1 MKQIGQQIK
10 RLFLLYTLLLLCIF
24 AGFTQL
30 YGYLIEDNVINQQ
43 IRTEARYLAQQYQA
57 TGALPLPRYPWMKI
71 VSSWQQLPPSVQQLH
86 NKEPERIEFITEA
99 GNIHIVPLQMNGQET
114 LLYAEVDAF
123 TVTNKVWPLNI
134 AGVAFLGTLI
144 FALCSWLLMRRVETI
159 VAPLN
164 HLRQRVESD
173 APQLLFPAG
182 FTASLPDNEVGF
194 LARAIEKQWHN
205 LTDLLERE
213 TQFTRDISHELR
225 TPISI
230 LQNTLN
236 QTGPL
241 SHYDEEQARN
251 QLNKLTQTL
260 DVLTAL
266 AREESRNKCPLNV
279 LSVLE
284 DVTMTLSLSGLRP
297 EFQLNIEVPDDY
309 QVVANETLLYLLFR
323 NLIENA
329 HHHGCDNTLTISL
342 EHQSLRFSNQ
352 NNDAFGAPPPTEPD
366 SAEAPLG
373 IGQGLFLARRIVEF
387 HHGELTVTASAG
399 DSDNDFSVYI
409 SLPPQPN
416 AQALR

>member
-10 RLFLLYTLLLLCIF
+10 LLFLLYTLVLLCIF

-43 IRTEARYLAQQYQA
+43 IRTEARYLEQQYQA
-57 TGALPLPRYPWMKI
+57 TDALPLPRYPWMKI
-71 VSSWQQLPPSVQQLH
+71 VSSWQQLPASVQQLH

-99 GNIHIVPLQMNGQET
+99 GSIHIVPLKLNGLEA

-134 AGVAFLGTLI
+134 AGVALLGTLI

-173 APQLLFPAG
+173 SPQLLFPAG

-194 LARAIEKQWHN
+194 LARSIEKQWHN

-241 SHYDEEQARN
+241 SHDDEKQTRN

-297 EFQLNIEVPDDY
+297 DFQLNIEVPDDY
-309 QVVANETLLYLLFR
+309 LVVANETLLYLLFR

-329 HHHGCDNTLTISL
+329 HHQGGDNTLTISL
-342 EHQSLRFSNQ
+342 E
-352 NNDAFGAPPPTEPD
+352 
-366 SAEAPLG
+366 
-373 IGQGLFLARRIVEF
+373 
-387 HHGELTVTASAG
+387 
-399 DSDNDFSVYI
+399 
-409 SLPPQPN
+409 
-416 AQALR
+416 